1 MSHPDFSAVHL
12 LPDEEAALRRYAA
25 LDQIPEDAPHL
36 KTFQRLG
43 FISKVDTR
51 RDVYGVARGGQ
62 LIVSDE
68 GRRFLNYLDEKKK
81 ERYATTRQ
89 FWITT
94 GIAAAALII
103 SLVDL
108 ILHIRGQ

>member
-12 LPDEEAALRRYAA
+12 LPEEEASLSRYAV
-25 LDQIPEDAPHL
+25 LNQIPDDSPHL

-51 RDVYGVARGGQ
+51 RDVHGVAHGGR

-68 GRRFLNYLDEKKK
+68 GRRFLNYLDDKVKD
-81 ERYATTRQ
+81 RRWTR
-89 FWITT
+89 
-94 GIAAAALII
+94 GLAMAAIII
-103 SLVDL
+103 SVLALCVSVL
-108 ILHIRGQ
+108 SLWLQWKSR

>member
-12 LPDEEAALRRYAA
+12 LPEEEAALRRYAA
-25 LDQIPEDAPHL
+25 LNQIPEDAPHL

-68 GRRFLNYLDEKKK
+68 GRRFLNYLDDKSKD
-81 ERYATTRQ
+81 RRWDHWLA
-89 FWITT
+89 I
-94 GIAAAALII
+94 AALIVSI
-103 SLVDL
+103 GSLIVSVIAL
-108 ILHIRGQ
+108 RKP

>member
-12 LPDEEAALRRYAA
+12 LPEEEASLRRYAV
-25 LDQIPEDAPHL
+25 LNQIPDDSPHL

-43 FISKVDTR
+43 FISKVDTL
-51 RDVYGVARGGQ
+51 RDVYGVAHGGR
-62 LIVSDE
+62 LIISDH

-94 GIAAAALII
+94 GIAAAALVI
-103 SLVDL
+103 SLIDL